1 MPLDLAE
8 GIWNY
13 SAIGFSQNNIS
24 LRNYKKGL
32 QKKLDAVIV
41 VLAKAK
47 LLFIII
53 AMG

>member
-1 MPLDLAE
+1 LALAK
-8 GIWNY
+8 I
-13 SAIGFSQNNIS
+13 ILFKKI
-24 LRNYKKGL
+24 KKGL
-32 QKKLDAVIV
+32 QIKLDAVLV